1 MVLDSLEGKR
11 LQLKDLSEPTPGQKK
26 QMDEIVKREEVLKNR
41 LSGMELRRQ
50 TLKDRYNS
58 VLVSLDKNVT
68 QLQLWDGEIAR
79 SKKN

>member
-1 MVLDSLEGKR
+1 
-11 LQLKDLSEPTPGQKK
+11 
-26 QMDEIVKREEVLKNR
+26 MDEIVKREEVLKNR

-68 QLQLWDGEIAR
+68 QLQLLDGEIAR